1 MNNADWLEAIS
12 SIDFMRDVG
21 KHFTVNYMLAK
32 EAVQSR
38 MTDGISYTEFSYMLL
53 QAYDFL
59 TLFDRYGCVLQM
71 GGSDQW
77 GNITAGVDLIRRVR
91 HESAHALVT
100 PLITTAAGTKFGKT
114 ESGACL
120 AGR

>member
-1 MNNADWLEAIS
+1 MIS
-12 SIDFMRDVG
+12 CGTSARTSVSTTCSQ
-21 KHFTVNYMLAK
+21 KNLS
-32 EAVQSR
+32 AVR

-59 TLFDRYGCVLQM
+59 TLYDRHGCLLQM

-91 HESAHALVT
+91 RSVGSRACHAADHDGV
-100 PLITTAAGTKFGKT
+100 
-114 ESGACL
+114 
-120 AGR
+120 GR